1 MNSRR
6 PEIGDEENTSFEL
19 LDTVLEDLKPGLA
32 YGEETLLAKAQELI
46 MKGVHHRFPRCDR
59 MDIPQRSLAER
70 LRDAPK
76 GG

>member
-1 MNSRR
+1 MNSKRS
-6 PEIGDEENTSFEL
+6 EIGDEENTSFEL
-19 LDTVLEDLKPGLA
+19 PGAVLEDLKPGLV

-46 MKGVHHRFPRCDR
+46 MEGVHHRFPRRDR

-70 LRDAPK
+70 LREAAK